1 MKTSQKSSASRN
13 LWHKE
18 SPQDNKL
25 CQIKSKLREATD
37 NLNLGKLSQK
47 LYLFIYKTFLYRKVI
62 YIYIIFIY
70 YTYYIYIHIIHLYI
84 YIYMTFIYIYI

>member
-47 LYLFIYKTFLYRKVI
+47 LYFLYIRLF
-62 YIYIIFIY
+62 YIEK
-70 YTYYIYIHIIHLYI
+70 
-84 YIYMTFIYIYI
+84 